1 MPRWDH
7 PRVCGE
13 HARVPTGF
21 ETRTGSSPRVRGTLL
36 GGDGLGL
43 ARGIIPACAGNT
55 RRGRCSRWRAWDH
68 PHVCGEHRFS
78 RRSNVSHM
86 GSSPRVRGT
95 LLMDA
100 ESADAPGIIPACA
113 GNTTSRTRPAERAKD
128 HPRVCG
134 EHLRLPPMLAKI
146 WGSSPRVRG
155 TPVKWV
161 NEFVERGIIPACAG
175 NTFQS
180 RARRSCLRDHPRVCG
195 EHFAMYQ
202 LGGWLSG
209 SSPRVRGTLLADGER
224 IGVHGIIPA
233 CAGNTQDQLG
243 QRWRNED
250 HPRVCGEHS

>member
-1 MPRWDH
+1 MGSSPRVRGTRPRADGLRDLHGIIPARAGNTRSTGTRTTTSRDH

-13 HARVPTGF
+13 HCSAATVSGLPV
-21 ETRTGSSPRVRGTLL
+21 GSSPHVRGTRQLDADR
-36 GGDGLGL
+36 GVI
-43 ARGIIPACAGNT
+43 AGIIPACAGNT

-134 EHLRLPPMLAKI
+134 EHQYIDLGFTLPL
-146 WGSSPRVRG
+146 GSSPRVRG
-155 TPVKWV
+155 TLSTIKFRPHAV
-161 NEFVERGIIPACAG
+161 GIIPACAG
-175 NTFQS
+175 NTP
-180 RARRSCLRDHPRVCG
+180 PR
-195 EHFAMYQ
+195 
-202 LGGWLSG
+202 
-209 SSPRVRGTLLADGER
+209 PR
-224 IGVHGIIPA
+224 
-233 CAGNTQDQLG
+233 
-243 QRWRNED
+243 
-250 HPRVCGEHS
+250 

>member
-1 MPRWDH
+1 MGSSPRVRGTRPRADGLRDLHGIIPARAGNTRSTGTRTTTSRDH

-13 HARVPTGF
+13 HCSAATVSGLPV
-21 ETRTGSSPRVRGTLL
+21 GSSPHVRGTRQLDADR
-36 GGDGLGL
+36 GVI
-43 ARGIIPACAGNT
+43 AGIIPACAGNT

-134 EHLRLPPMLAKI
+134 EHADHVDQKVI
-146 WGSSPRVRG
+146 DTGSSPRVRG
-155 TPVKWV
+155 TRLSLADDSHQP
-161 NEFVERGIIPACAG
+161 GIIPACAG
-175 NTFQS
+175 NT
-180 RARRSCLRDHPRVCG
+180 LKNP
-195 EHFAMYQ
+195 
-202 LGGWLSG
+202 
-209 SSPRVRGTLLADGER
+209 SSKYHSDR
-224 IGVHGIIPA
+224 I
-233 CAGNTQDQLG
+233 TTTF
-243 QRWRNED
+243 
-250 HPRVCGEHS
+250 